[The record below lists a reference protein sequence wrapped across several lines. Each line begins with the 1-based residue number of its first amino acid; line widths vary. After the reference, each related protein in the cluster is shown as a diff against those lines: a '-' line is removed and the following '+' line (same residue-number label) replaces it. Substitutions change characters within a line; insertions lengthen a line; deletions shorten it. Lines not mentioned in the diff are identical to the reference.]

1 MSETHHDN
9 EPAHPPSTWT
19 DEKVEGIIG
28 NLLRIGVSVSALVVL
43 LGGVLLM
50 ARDGLRPA
58 EDRHEFKPI
67 DLRSPATILHAV
79 VALDSRGL
87 IMLGLLMLIAT
98 PVARVIFSV
107 FAFGRQRDFMYIL
120 ITLIVLAVLFYSLF
134 NG

>member
-1 MSETHHDN
+1 MSETSREN
-9 EPAHPPSTWT
+9 EPENPPSAWT

-28 NLLRIGVSVSALVVL
+28 NLLRVGVSVSALVVL
-43 LGGVLLM
+43 VGGVLFL
-50 ARDGLRPA
+50 ARDGLLKAENHEHFEPA
-58 EDRHEFKPI
+58 E
-67 DLRSPATILHAV
+67 LRSPATILRAV

-87 IMLGLLMLIAT
+87 IMLGLLLLIAT

-107 FAFGRQRDFMYIL
+107 FAFGRQRDFTYLL